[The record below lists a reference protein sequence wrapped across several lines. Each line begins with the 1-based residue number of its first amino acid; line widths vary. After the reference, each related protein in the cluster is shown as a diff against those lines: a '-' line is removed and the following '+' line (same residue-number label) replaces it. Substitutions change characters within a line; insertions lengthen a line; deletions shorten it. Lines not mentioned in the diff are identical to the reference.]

1 MVKFQSKGVINL
13 NLLVTLDSNYIHPLM
28 VMLKSI
34 EITNPY
40 ERLTVYVIHT
50 RLTQFDFSR
59 LRYNF
64 SGIKFVPIVPDDKM
78 FENAHFTKRI
88 SKETYYRLLACECLP
103 ESVDRVLYLD
113 PDIVVI
119 GDLRNLYNYNFSD
132 KCFVACGHTGGVVE
146 EFNRIRLGMSR
157 ESTYINAGVLMMN
170 LKKLREII
178 NINDIYSYINKKGKL
193 LFQADQDV
201 INALFYNR
209 TAYMPPTVYNLDE
222 HTYKKYKLSSDYVI
236 SDTVIIHYDGKNKP
250 WKSDYKGSLN
260 EYYDFFERQLNSN
273 DTEIQISFAN

>member
-1 MVKFQSKGVINL
+1 M

-34 EITNPY
+34 EFANPY
-40 ERLTVYVIHT
+40 ERLTVYIIHT
-50 RLTQFDFSR
+50 RLTEFDFKR
-59 LRYNF
+59 LHYSF
-64 SGIKFVPIVPDDKM
+64 PGIKFVPIVPDDKM

-119 GDLRNLYNYNFSD
+119 RDLRSLYNYNFGD
-132 KCFVACGHTGGVVE
+132 KCFVACGHTGGIVE
-146 EFNRIRLGMSR
+146 EFNRRRLGMSKG
-157 ESTYINAGVLMMN
+157 STYINAGVLMMN

-178 NINDIYSYINKKGKL
+178 SIDDIYRYINKKGKL

-201 INALFYNR
+201 INALFYNQ
-209 TAYMPPTVYNLDE
+209 TAYMPSAVYNLDE
-222 HTYKKYKLSSDYVI
+222 HTYKKYKLSSEYV
-236 SDTVIIHYDGKNKP
+236 SSNTVIIHYDGKNKP
-250 WKSDYKGSLN
+250 WKPDYKGSLN
-260 EYYDFFERQLNSN
+260 EYYDFFERMLNSN
-273 DTEIQISFAN
+273 DTKIQISFAN